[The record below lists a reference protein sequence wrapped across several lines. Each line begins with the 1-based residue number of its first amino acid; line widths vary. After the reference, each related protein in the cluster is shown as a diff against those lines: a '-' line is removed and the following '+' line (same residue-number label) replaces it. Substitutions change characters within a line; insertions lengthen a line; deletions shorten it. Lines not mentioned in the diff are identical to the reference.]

1 MAEDKD
7 KPVDPHTD
15 PANPDNQVSLERR
28 AADSEHAAK
37 IAGVIPERTRADK
50 PVAPK
55 MRKPARKGLVQEVGS
70 TGHQWDG
77 ITEYDNPMPR
87 WWLWTFYA
95 TIVWAV
101 GYVLAYPAIPL
112 VNQATQGLLGTDT
125 RQEVAAESTLR

>member
-7 KPVDPHTD
+7 KPVDPHID

-28 AADSEHAAK
+28 AADSER
-37 IAGVIPERTRADK
+37 AGGNGGSEPSASRQARGQDRRGDPRTDPRRQAGRPEDAQTGAQGPGARGGIDRA
-50 PVAPK
+50 PV
-55 MRKPARKGLVQEVGS
+55 
-70 TGHQWDG
+70 DG

-101 GYVLAYPAIPL
+101 GISD
-112 VNQATQGLLGTDT
+112 GRGT
-125 RQEVAAESTLR
+125 RAKA